1 MVRPPGPAIIR
12 QPRSTLG
19 ATKTGQLLALVAER
33 HGALADIPAGQVSK
47 IATALAPEVGLHPAS
62 GRTALL
68 RAVRAA
74 RSAAEGDS
82 A

>member
-1 MVRPPGPAIIR
+1 MDSNKLG
-12 QPRSTLG
+12 TLDN
-19 ATKTGQLLALVAER
+19 QMIEHPELVID
-33 HGALADIPAGQVSK
+33 G
-47 IATALAPEVGLHPAS
+47 ATALAPEVGLHPAS

-74 RSAAEGDS
+74 QSAAEGDS

>member
-1 MVRPPGPAIIR
+1 M
-12 QPRSTLG
+12 T

-33 HGALADIPAGQVSK
+33 HGALTDIPAGQVSK

-74 RSAAEGDS
+74 QSAAEGDS